1 MKLSSWL
8 ALLLASFA
16 GIANLFGKRD
26 SYGGYYGGANFGWE
40 DRGGV
45 GLAKAAGQPYGLVD
59 EWHGPARAIASVAN
73 GRVFF
78 PVGSQVICLE
88 GAK

>member
-8 ALLLASFA
+8 ALRLASLA

-26 SYGGYYGGANFGWE
+26 SYGGYYGRANF
-40 DRGGV
+40 
-45 GLAKAAGQPYGLVD
+45 AG
-59 EWHGPARAIASVAN
+59 EAARAIASVAN

-78 PVGSQVICLE
+78 PVGSQVICL
-88 GAK
+88 GSAT